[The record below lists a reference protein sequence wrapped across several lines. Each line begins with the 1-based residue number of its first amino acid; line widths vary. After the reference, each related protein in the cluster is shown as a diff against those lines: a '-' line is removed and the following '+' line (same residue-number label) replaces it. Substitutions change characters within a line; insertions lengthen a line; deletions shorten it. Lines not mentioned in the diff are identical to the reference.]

1 MLKTILNRI
10 FPSYETLLREKQ
22 ISHLREIDALNLQQ
36 IYIEHRIL
44 MLQEQSE
51 YLATALDHLTQTE
64 P

>member
-1 MLKTILNRI
+1 MLNRLINRI

-22 ISHLREIDALNLQQ
+22 TSHIREIDALNLQQ
-36 IYIEHRIL
+36 IYIEHRIR

-51 YLATALDHLTQTE
+51 YLATALEHLTHSE